1 MMKLRRRHFLRGLGG
16 VAVALPFL
24 DSLRS
29 TPVWAKAEG
38 DPRRFVAFFQCNGV
52 LRQKFRPSGPYGPL
66 VPDALVGTA
75 LEPLSHHVG
84 SMLVARGIHTTPKG
98 YNPSL
103 PGDDHQKGMGHMLTA
118 SPLASGSLFATGISV
133 DQAIANAINPAG
145 RPALT
150 LHVGHRSASTHGHIS
165 YLGPGQPVSGENN
178 PWLAYQDLMGLGSMD
193 SQSEDRLVV
202 HRQSVLDL
210 VREADVLIEGFR
222 PGVMERLGLGP
233 GDCHAVNRKL
243 VYGRMTG
250 WGQTGP
256 RAERAGHDLNYI
268 ALSGA
273 LWYASLPGQPPV
285 TPPTLVGDIGG
296 GAMYLVAGMLAGLL
310 RAGRTG
316 QGAVVDAAIVDGSAH
331 MLALLMSMAPAGMLS
346 EGRGKS
352 LLDGPHWSRSYACA
366 DGGFLSVQCLEAKFY
381 ADFLS
386 ILQLTD
392 APDFARQYDPATWPR
407 ATERLAALFATH
419 PRAHWA
425 ALFDG
430 TDACVAPVLS
440 PWEAAQDPHLAARGA
455 WTSAEGALQPAP
467 APRFSVDQPS
477 AAPIPPRDAHRAQI
491 LDDLRARGLL
501 DKADA
506 PG

>member
-210 VREADVLIEGFR
+210 VREDL
-222 PGVMERLGLGP
+222 ERLEAADMGAADRQKLDMHLSAIRDLENDMGNAGFIECALAPERIAELQALDP
-233 GDCHAVNRKL
+233 GTVAHDTNFKAIGQMQMDLLAVALACGYTRAATL
-243 VYGRMTG
+243 Q
-250 WGQTGP
+250 WG
-256 RAERAGHDLNYI
+256 
-268 ALSGA
+268 SGA
-273 LWYASLPGQPPV
+273 GGPIFGWDGMSHNYNHHKLSHGS
-285 TPPTLVGDIGG
+285 TTDGNGG
-296 GAMYLVAGMLAGLL
+296 GAVAGYEAMLADID
-310 RAGRTG
+310 RWY
-316 QGAVVDAAIVDGSAH
+316 GSQ
-331 MLALLMSMAPAGMLS
+331 LAYLC
-346 EGRGKS
+346 
-352 LLDGPHWSRSYACA
+352 D
-366 DGGFLSVQCLEAKFY
+366 
-381 ADFLS
+381 
-386 ILQLTD
+386 
-392 APDFARQYDPATWPR
+392 
-407 ATERLAALFATH
+407 RLAAYPEGDATVLDNSCVVWMNELGHGKYHDFKDLPFVIMGSSGGYFLQGQYVKVTPQEDPIQDVDSPHNKLLTTIMNAVGVTDDQGRAITNFGH
-419 PRAHWA
+419 PSHAEPGE
-425 ALFDG
+425 FD
-430 TDACVAPVLS
+430 VL
-440 PWEAAQDPHLAARGA
+440 
-455 WTSAEGALQPAP
+455 
-467 APRFSVDQPS
+467 
-477 AAPIPPRDAHRAQI
+477 
-491 LDDLRARGLL
+491 
-501 DKADA
+501 KA
-506 PG
+506 